1 MRFVFANAKQGM
13 RPTGYERA
21 LDHEEKALGVKQLFR
36 LRSYYWTNVASKESI
51 EGIINQELAPK

>member
-21 LDHEEKALGVKQLFR
+21 LDLVERESNVVDRFR
-36 LRSYYWTNVASKESI
+36 LRSFYWTYVASKESI
-51 EGIINQELAPK
+51 QGIINQELAPK